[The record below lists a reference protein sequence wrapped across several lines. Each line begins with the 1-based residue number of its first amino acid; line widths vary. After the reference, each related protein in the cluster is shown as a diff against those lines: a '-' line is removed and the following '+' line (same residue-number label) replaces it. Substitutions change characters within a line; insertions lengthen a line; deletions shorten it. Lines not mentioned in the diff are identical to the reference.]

1 MKNKGDL
8 RTDNEGTEVKTT
20 VVETEA
26 KQKNP
31 EKDELP
37 GNEPE
42 NKQTSLHHISRDRNS
57 AERFNLDEDEST
69 RNNSKVTVAHEQE
82 FEGKGEGANKD
93 GMVIREQAQG
103 IEDNTRSKRD
113 NSKVSV
119 THQLE
124 CVDEEED
131 ANKDEIVIREQAQDI
146 ADNTQPGN
154 VDKTTAA
161 RRTSTR
167 NKKTTSIRGSDFF
180 VVNKVHSLENDT
192 NTFKSTNGKTFS
204 KYTIKTLED

>member
-103 IEDNTRSKRD
+103 IEDNTQSTRD

-119 THQLE
+119 ALELE
-124 CVDEEED
+124 CVDEEEV
-131 ANKDEIVIREQAQDI
+131 NKNGIVIREQAQDI

-154 VDKTTAA
+154 VDKTTEV

-167 NKKTTSIRGSDFF
+167 NKKP
-180 VVNKVHSLENDT
+180 LA
-192 NTFKSTNGKTFS
+192 
-204 KYTIKTLED
+204 